1 MSSKLSSVS
10 FPLIG
15 LGAVGLM
22 VMILRPKTARA
33 ADDPARNWK
42 PARLTE
48 YYPDLPGSAS
58 PAQKLQEGGPYARD
72 KTIPIITLDQHR
84 ADPEKYP
91 FVTVAAD
98 TNLEGRTL
106 KVGFGPRVYFAAFP
120 NDTFRIYDTG
130 GNFRGTNKKP
140 GQGEPFDIALS
151 YSGLRGSIGRILT
164 GYDID
169 WSDVLAFPTRLRRIP
184 NA

>member
-1 MSSKLSSVS
+1 MSSKLNGLS

-22 VMILRPKTARA
+22 VMILRPRTARGS
-33 ADDPARNWK
+33 DKPVREWK

-48 YYPDLPGSAS
+48 YYPDLPSTASA
-58 PAQKLQEGGPYARD
+58 AQRTQEGGPYARD
-72 KTIPIITLDQHR
+72 KTIPIITLDMHR
-84 ADPEKYP
+84 ADPDKYP
-91 FVTVAAD
+91 FVTVVAD
-98 TNLEGRTL
+98 TNLEGRTIR
-106 KVGFGPRVYFAAFP
+106 VGFGPRVYFAAFP

-130 GNFRGTNKKP
+130 GNFRGSRKKI

-169 WSDVLAFPTRLRRIP
+169 WSDVLAFPTRLRRIA
-184 NA
+184 NS